1 MRTLTPRLCLTLA
14 ALVAPAC
21 AAPTAAQIREHTYPQ
36 AFHYIARQ
44 EIHTA
49 MGRLARS
56 AYQLDEHL
64 RDETSLDAEDQAEV
78 VRLLQ
83 DMESTAKEL
92 ADGSAKTNHS
102 LLDRNLPG
110 FVRNIEQARKAAEAE
125 PPSYFLAGTVTGSCV
140 ACHVV
145 DGR

>member
-1 MRTLTPRLCLTLA
+1 MRSPVRLLCLAVL
-14 ALVAPAC
+14 LAPAC
-21 AAPTAAQIREHTYPQ
+21 VAPTAGQLREHTYPQ
-36 AFHYIARQ
+36 AFQYIARQ
-44 EIHTA
+44 ELHTA

-56 AYQLDEHL
+56 AYQLDERL
-64 RDETSLDAEDQAEV
+64 RDDATLDAEDQAEV

-83 DMESTAKEL
+83 DMEATAKDL
-92 ADGSAKTNHS
+92 ADGSASTNHP
-102 LLDRNLPG
+102 LIDRNLPG